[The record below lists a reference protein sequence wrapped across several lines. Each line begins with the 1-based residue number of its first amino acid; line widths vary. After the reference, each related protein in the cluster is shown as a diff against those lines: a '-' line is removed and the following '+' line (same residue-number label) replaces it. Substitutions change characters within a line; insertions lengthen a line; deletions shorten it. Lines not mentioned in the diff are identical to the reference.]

1 MSKND
6 TISEEEFNKIF
17 NSEIILDKAEIDRIM
32 SKLSDSQIIRVIL
45 DTLKST
51 HTLRHYRDNE
61 EKIPENINSPD
72 VREQKIALWKPSEI
86 QTINFNERLY
96 DNDKSTIPSVN
107 LVDASTH
114 IINFF
119 KDNKI
124 KMNLNILD
132 IGCGNCKASSIIF
145 KALEDK
151 IKKSEDY
158 PIKSMKWISTDI
170 IDYKGCS
177 YNGINNFDKL
187 NSVDSIKKY
196 GKESNVLLF
205 ISPQPGHTYL
215 DYYACYDFIEQTQ
228 NGEDKYIIII
238 GELGGGDGTEGMY
251 GYLHNNPKL
260 NRVYN
265 NRFLKYQYDF
275 KYNITKLNEN
285 DMSNAS
291 WQFGNKLFKD
301 TLDMENGKHIVSRIV
316 HKEVVIFKIK
326 PSKLENIS
334 GGFYE
339 KYLKYKNKY
348 LELKKR
354 VN

>member
-119 KDNKI
+119 K
-124 KMNLNILD
+124 
-132 IGCGNCKASSIIF
+132 G
-145 KALEDK
+145 
-151 IKKSEDY
+151 
-158 PIKSMKWISTDI
+158 
-170 IDYKGCS
+170 
-177 YNGINNFDKL
+177 
-187 NSVDSIKKY
+187 
-196 GKESNVLLF
+196 ESAF
-205 ISPQPGHTYL
+205 
-215 DYYACYDFIEQTQ
+215 
-228 NGEDKYIIII
+228 
-238 GELGGGDGTEGMY
+238 
-251 GYLHNNPKL
+251 
-260 NRVYN
+260 
-265 NRFLKYQYDF
+265 
-275 KYNITKLNEN
+275 
-285 DMSNAS
+285 
-291 WQFGNKLFKD
+291 
-301 TLDMENGKHIVSRIV
+301 
-316 HKEVVIFKIK
+316 
-326 PSKLENIS
+326 
-334 GGFYE
+334 
-339 KYLKYKNKY
+339 
-348 LELKKR
+348 
-354 VN
+354 